1 MSDSA
6 APARALLQRAA
17 VALRRFD
24 LPAAVAAYTD
34 VLRSNDAGAEER
46 GMALLGRGLARQLR
60 GDAGAL
66 SDVASALEAWRSAPA
81 GWTAAALGEIAAALE
96 EADPGAAAAYWDTAQ
111 QLATAAGDAS
121 AVARIAGERGNR
133 AAQAGEWE
141 EATRLLGIAEEWGR
155 RAGEDGVAAA
165 ALIGLARIDFEA
177 GAITHA
183 ARRTGEAIALAR
195 HGPHVEAARWLLCDL
210 ASHAVRTGN
219 YDDAEA
225 MLEEA
230 LQLSDDGADGL
241 RRRALAALAALAAR
255 RNDRDRALGAAGAV
269 LHLARTANDATDLAY
284 ALHDIAATALAA
296 GMIDDAGRWLGEA
309 VVLAKRHRLT
319 ALAASASRL
328 LAAIALEHA
337 DHLRALGYAEQAAA
351 LVVDRDELLASAT
364 TLHAVGLEAE
374 RWRRYDIAQAAQS
387 QAATLFRGLGEVD
400 RAADAAQAVAR
411 LQAVSLATD
420 EQRARVE
427 TALDLARR
435 ITAHD

>member
-1 MSDSA
+1 M
-6 APARALLQRAA
+6 RRAA
-17 VALRRFD
+17 DALRRFD
-24 LPAAVAAYTD
+24 LPAAIAAYTE
-34 VLRSNDAGAEER
+34 VLRSGDSGAELR
-46 GMALLGRGLARQLR
+46 GTALLGRGLARQLR
-60 GDAGAL
+60 GDPGAVG
-66 SDVASALEAWRSAPA
+66 DVAEALEEWRKAPP
-81 GWTAAALGEIAAALE
+81 GWTASALGEIAAALE
-96 EADPGAAAAYWDTAQ
+96 EADPATAAAYWDTAQ
-111 QLATAAGDAS
+111 QLATATGDAS

-133 AAQAGEWE
+133 AALAGDWE
-141 EATRLLGIAEEWGR
+141 EASRLLTVAEEWGR
-155 RAGEDGVAAA
+155 RSGEDGVAAA

-177 GAITHA
+177 GATTLA

-219 YDDAEA
+219 FDEAEA

-255 RNDRDRALGAAGAV
+255 RRDRDRALGAAGAV
-269 LHLARTANDATDLAY
+269 LHLARRNNDETELAY

-296 GMIDDAGRWLGEA
+296 GMVDDAARWLGEA
-309 VVLAKRHRLT
+309 VVVAKRHRLT
-319 ALAASASRL
+319 VLVASASRL

-337 DHLRALGYAEQAAA
+337 DHLRALGYAEQAAS

-387 QAATLFRGLGEVD
+387 QAVTLFRGLGEVD
-400 RAADAAQAVAR
+400 RAAEAAQAVAR
-411 LQAVSLATD
+411 LEAVSLKTE
-420 EQRARVE
+420 EQRTRVE